1 MKALLIKKGDIEWID
16 IPKDFSAAQAEELL
30 NTSEWMPSSIRFLK
44 DFRFRVYHRDT
55 VLKPKFYSA
64 MNDDASADIP
74 EEAIVVLTERYPGED
89 EEFLN
94 INPLVEKIIL
104 DNLMTYDVDG
114 VKQPI
119 LQWNK

>member
-30 NTSEWMPSSIRFLK
+30 NTSEWMSSSIRFLK
-44 DFRFRVYHRDT
+44 DFRFRVYHKDT

-64 MNDDASADIP
+64 MNEDASADIP
-74 EEAIVVLTERYPGED
+74 EEAIFVLTERYHGED

-94 INPLVEKIIL
+94 INPLVEKLIL